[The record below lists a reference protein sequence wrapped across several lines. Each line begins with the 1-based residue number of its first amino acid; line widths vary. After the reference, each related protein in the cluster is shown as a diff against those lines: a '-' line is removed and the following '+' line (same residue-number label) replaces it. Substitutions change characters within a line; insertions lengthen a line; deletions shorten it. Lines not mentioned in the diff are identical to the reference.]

1 MKTVIIT
8 GASSGIGRITAEYFS
23 DRGYKV
29 YGVARREFKSDKFT
43 SVKGDVND
51 YEAMGAVFEDIYKKE
66 GHIDILVNNAG
77 FGIAGAIEDAS
88 VESIESIVRTDFTSV
103 TVLCKMI
110 IPYMKKSGGRIIN
123 ISSVGAIMPLPYQAM
138 YSAVKSAVEVFS
150 RALDTE
156 VRPFGIR
163 VTAILPGDTK
173 TDFTSARVIE
183 DSDANGNKS
192 ASMRSIG
199 KMAKDEQNGKDPVTV
214 AKDVFTA
221 ATKNDPP
228 LRITVGAISKAEVF
242 LSRVFPLKAINFIIR
257 KMYS

>member
-1 MKTVIIT
+1 MKTAVIT

-29 YGVARREFKSDKFT
+29 YGTARREFNSDKFT
-43 SVKGDVND
+43 SVKCDVND
-51 YEAMGAVFEDIYKKE
+51 YEAMKAVFEDIYKKE
-66 GHIDILVNNAG
+66 GQIDVLINNAG
-77 FGIAGAIEDAS
+77 FGIAGAVEDAS
-88 VESIESIVRTDFTSV
+88 TESIESIVKTDFTSV

-173 TDFTSARVIE
+173 TDFTSARIIE
-183 DSDANGNKS
+183 DSDTNGNKS

-199 KMAKDEQNGKDPVTV
+199 KMANDEQNGKPPVTV
-214 AKDVFTA
+214 AKEVFTA
-221 ATKNDPP
+221 ATKNNPP
-228 LRITVGAISKAEVF
+228 LRITVGAVSKAEVF
-242 LSRVFPLKAINFIIR
+242 LSRVFPLKAINYIIR
-257 KMYS
+257 KIYS

>member
-8 GASSGIGRITAEYFS
+8 GASSGIGRVSAEYFS

-29 YGVARREFKSDKFT
+29 YGVARREFQSDKFT
-43 SVKGDVND
+43 SVKGDVNN
-51 YEAMGAVFEDIYKKE
+51 YEAMSAVFDDIYKKE

-103 TVLCKMI
+103 AVLCKMI

-214 AKDVFTA
+214 AREVFTA

-228 LRITVGAISKAEVF
+228 LRITVGAVSKAEVF